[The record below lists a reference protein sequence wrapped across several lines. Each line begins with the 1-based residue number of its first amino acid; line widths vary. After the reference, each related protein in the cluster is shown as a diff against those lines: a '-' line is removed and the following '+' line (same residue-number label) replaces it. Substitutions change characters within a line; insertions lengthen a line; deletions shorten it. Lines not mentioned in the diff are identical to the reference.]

1 MPSPAKWN
9 KIHISITKEQIKS
22 SDEVHSCQKWG
33 HNNIGSTLQLSCV
46 AADNQSLLLDWKV
59 SSSHDNYVPTHGE
72 ALQVLPHALFC
83 HWLQL
88 AKSNTNTEKNVIYI
102 NIHVIQA
109 CVKGEGWGY
118 KSSKVNCNYKIK
130 RTKIS
135 SWYLT
140 VHTQRKPV
148 DWSQGSS
155 PCNLSW

>member
-9 KIHISITKEQIKS
+9 KIHISITKEQINS
-22 SDEVHSCQKWG
+22 SDEAYSCWKWG

-59 SSSHDNYVPTHGE
+59 SSSHDNYAPNGGE
-72 ALQVLPHALFC
+72 ALQVLLHALFC

-109 CVKGEGWGY
+109 CVKVEGWGY
-118 KSSKVNCNYKIK
+118 KSSKVNGTYKIK
-130 RTKIS
+130 RTKLVVLKWNIG
-135 SWYLT
+135 T
-140 VHTQRKPV
+140 
-148 DWSQGSS
+148 
-155 PCNLSW
+155 